1 MINSVNLINEKI
13 RNDPSLFVN
22 ECEEEYCG
30 IAKNLAEHV
39 SRDDDIKI
47 VAIAGPSSS
56 GKTTTAHLL
65 KEELLKLNET
75 VQVISL
81 DDFYLTSDKLPVL
94 KNGEKDFESVNSLD
108 IKLLEICFND
118 IITHGKASVPKFD
131 FITKRRE
138 KEFSDID
145 IGDKG
150 IVIVEGLHA
159 LNPLITDLVERKNIF
174 KVYISVNKNVVDVD
188 GNKLISSRQI
198 RMIRRI
204 LRDEI
209 FRNSPVFETLKMWK
223 GVIEGER
230 ENLYKFKPT
239 ADMHLTT
246 FHPYELGLY
255 KNRFLKLKEGAD
267 SSYPYYEEFMYLE
280 EMIEKFESVDRKLVP
295 ESSLLRE
302 FIG

>member
-22 ECEEEYCG
+22 ECEAEYCG
-30 IAKNLAEHV
+30 IVKNLAEHV

-65 KEELLKLNET
+65 EKELLKLNET

-108 IKLLEICFND
+108 IELLEVCFKD

-131 FITKRRE
+131 FMTKQRK
-138 KEFSDID
+138 KELTNID
-145 IGDKG
+145 IGNKG

-174 KVYISVNKNVVDVD
+174 KVYISVNKNVVDED

-295 ESSLLRE
+295 ENSLLRE

>member
-30 IAKNLAEHV
+30 IVKNLAEHV
-39 SRDDDIKI
+39 SKDDDIKI

-131 FITKRRE
+131 FMTKRRE
-138 KEFSDID
+138 KEFSDIY

-209 FRNSPVFETLKMWK
+209 FRNSPVFETLKMWN

>member
-30 IAKNLAEHV
+30 IVKKLAEHV
-39 SRDDDIKI
+39 SKDDDIKI

-255 KNRFLKLKEGAD
+255 KNRFIKLKEGAD